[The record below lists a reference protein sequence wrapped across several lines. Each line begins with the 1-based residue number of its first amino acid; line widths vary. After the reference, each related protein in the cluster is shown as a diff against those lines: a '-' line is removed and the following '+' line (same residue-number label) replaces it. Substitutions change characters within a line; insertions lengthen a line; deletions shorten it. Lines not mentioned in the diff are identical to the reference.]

1 MVPSVFLLLHY
12 LCLYTLKFPLGERL
26 PVLTWD
32 SRVSFP
38 RAKTPSVA
46 PHILDNGNRVPS
58 LPGRSER
65 FRGKGLP
72 LEGGWRLCRCS
83 ASRRQSPGLLLC
95 LRSTNSFFPKNSW
108 VCPMALIFF
117 HCTHLFLGVKVFIL
131 LLLLSLGISHKDPP
145 AFQLLKSTTIRSSF

>member
-1 MVPSVFLLLHY
+1 MFLLLHY

-72 LEGGWRLCRCS
+72 LEGGGVS
-83 ASRRQSPGLLLC
+83 VGAQPPDGSPLGC
-95 LRSTNSFFPKNSW
+95 FF
-108 VCPMALIFF
+108 A
-117 HCTHLFLGVKVFIL
+117 
-131 LLLLSLGISHKDPP
+131 
-145 AFQLLKSTTIRSSF
+145 